1 MMLSASDSPGDAA
14 VETRLRVR
22 LRHGGEQG
30 SGAYRALRSLPGPS
44 DLFPLLNRHASPCPV
59 GLRSGDSGDE
69 AFPTYRASAAYLLS
83 YRVWS
88 QSIIP

>member
-1 MMLSASDSPGDAA
+1 MMLSASGSPGDAA
-14 VETRLRVR
+14 VEARLRVR

-59 GLRSGDSGDE
+59 VLRSGDSGDE
-69 AFPTYRASAAYLLS
+69 AFPTYRASTAYRLS
-83 YRVWS
+83 
-88 QSIIP
+88 